1 VRERDGS
8 VRNDI
13 NQERAMTE
21 ETTVTVTETA
31 KISDAKHEAVEQIVD
46 SAIGLGR
53 LWARHGL
60 TLGKLALETS
70 AATLGTTARLLGGV
84 ADAFAPDAD
93 RAETTEKA

>member
-1 VRERDGS
+1 
-8 VRNDI
+8 
-13 NQERAMTE
+13 MTE
-21 ETTVTVTETA
+21 ETTSTTVTETS

-70 AATLGTTARLLGGV
+70 AISLGTTARLLGGI
-84 ADAFAPDAD
+84 ADAFAPEAD
-93 RAETTEKA
+93 QAEPAEKG